1 MKNTYKIVVFIL
13 ILLVSISIPVMS
25 QASYSASNVSAK
37 SGENIQITVTS
48 TSLLDSYD
56 ISLGTH
62 TGLTYN
68 SCSKSNDGGGLA
80 SVNSGAGRISYMSTG
95 EGTRTLGTYSFTAP
109 NVSSATTYTVNFNVN
124 GSTVTS
130 TVTVNPNST
139 SSAGSSSS
147 GGGTTSSGNSAGN
160 KISSL
165 QVGDKTYSNP
175 NKDITIGSVDAST
188 ESIVVKPTTT
198 GGASY
203 TINGGNS
210 TNVALKTG
218 TNVITIAV
226 SGGDTY
232 KVRITRLAEVE
243 EVKPNIIDETEEQQ
257 KEEKE
262 ETKLLLTSLEVK
274 NFELTPEFNEE
285 VYSYTININ
294 MQEKDVDKLDI
305 DAIANAADATIEVIG
320 NENLVEGENIITILV
335 KSVDGEESVVYQI
348 IVNKIDSSSE
358 IVSESVFDRIGFLSD
373 MEPFQRNLL
382 IGFSAFVLLLV
393 IVVIIIIVKKARK
406 NKEPQIPFEGIN
418 SKDDV
423 DEAQDIADEEQEEV
437 EIIEES
443 EEPKAEEEQTKQEDS
458 NETFETMNTT
468 LLDEEKAALMDEFF
482 SYNQSVEDNT
492 KAEKKKDKK
501 KGRGKGKH
509 F

>member
-1 MKNTYKIVVFIL
+1 MKRKLAFSLIIFI
-13 ILLVSISIPVMS
+13 IISFICSFSYCANFSVSS
-25 QASYSASNVSAK
+25 
-37 SGENIQITVTS
+37 S
-48 TSLLDSYD
+48 TSAVSV
-56 ISLGTH
+56 
-62 TGLTYN
+62 
-68 SCSKSNDGGGLA
+68 GG
-80 SVNSGAGRISYMSTG
+80 
-95 EGTRTLGTYSFTAP
+95 
-109 NVSSATTYTVNFNVN
+109 TYTVNISAPGLTGKFTISSTDNVSISTTAVWFDDGTLKEGGPIIVTGKSTGTATVTITASSISDGDGSRIT
-124 GSTVTS
+124 GSTSTSVLVTS
-130 TVTVNPNST
+130 
-139 SSAGSSSS
+139 SSSS
-147 GGGTTSSGNSAGN
+147 GGGSSSGGTHSDGSSAGN
-160 KISSL
+160 KITSL
-165 QVGDKTYSNP
+165 QIGDKIYSNP

-188 ESIVVKPTTT
+188 DSITIKPTTS

-203 TINGGNS
+203 TINGGSS

-232 KVRITRLAEVE
+232 KVRITRLAQDNDVE
-243 EVKPNIIDETEEQQ
+243 PNIIDESEAEEQ
-257 KEEKE
+257 EEVE
-262 ETKLLLTSLEVK
+262 ETKLLLTSLKVK
-274 NFELTPEFNEE
+274 NFELTPEFNSE

-294 MQEKDVDKLDI
+294 MKEKNVDKLDI
-305 DAIANAADATIEVIG
+305 DAIANAADATVEIIG